1 MTEADLIEGC
11 KKGNRKAQEA
21 LYTQYSGKV
30 MGICLRYAKR
40 REEAED
46 VFQEAF
52 VKIFKNLH
60 KLKANQ
66 ALSAWIRRLAVNLA
80 IDNYRKNK
88 KHYGHLTTEFCQE
101 SGDSDLTV
109 LQSISNQELL
119 QVINHLPQGYKMVFN
134 LYVIEGYNHREIAEK
149 MGISEG
155 TSKSQLSRAR
165 KMLQQQLKDLNI
177 SLIN

>member
-21 LYTQYSGKV
+21 LYTQYSGKI

-60 KLKANQ
+60 KLKENQ

-101 SGDSDLTV
+101 SGDTDLTV

-119 QVINHLPQGYKMVFN
+119 GVINNLPQGYKMVFN
-134 LYVIEGYNHREIAEK
+134 LYVIEGYNHREISEK

-165 KMLQQQLKDLNI
+165 KMLQQQLKALNI
-177 SLIN
+177 SLTN